1 MLEVLA
7 EVKAKYLLPSRIS
20 QCTLLTDDG
29 SENYGEASK
38 WILENDFPKINHL
51 IAQVDVHFSNSM
63 IEVANK
69 QLKYRSLY
77 HKEIEHFEHLEG
89 SVGNGVVDF
98 NNRPHH
104 VLDGLSPLE
113 ILKGKRYDE
122 ITFKKLTEVAKQ
134 KRIRENQ
141 KMKCCE
147 NV

>member
-1 MLEVLA
+1 
-7 EVKAKYLLPSRIS
+7 
-20 QCTLLTDDG
+20 
-29 SENYGEASK
+29 
-38 WILENDFPKINHL
+38 
-51 IAQVDVHFSNSM
+51 
-63 IEVANK
+63 
-69 QLKYRSLY
+69 LKYRSLY